1 MPGTRD
7 PRPPRVG
14 LTLALVA
21 LLCLT
26 SGTALADNFGS
37 TARGGTPQQRVVLG
51 NNNVHEIRFTTVAGD
66 PGALDARRE
75 EATRFAISNVY
86 NPVRDL
92 TMRTTG
98 GDPDVWV
105 YYDDY
110 GANGVA
116 GWVDCPSSSQT
127 GGPQARGWCRFS
139 QARYNEHYVSGD
151 SQARARSRACHEL
164 GHTIGLRHPSDE
176 NDPDTFASCMSTPT
190 SASKIG
196 ITVHD
201 TNHLNNHY

>member
-1 MPGTRD
+1 MQT
-7 PRPPRVG
+7 
-14 LTLALVA
+14 
-21 LLCLT
+21 T
-26 SGTALADNFGS
+26 SGLRHAGGLRSNGWSWVTTTSMRFASPLSLAIQG
-37 TARGGTPQQRVVLG
+37 RWM
-51 NNNVHEIRFTTVAGD
+51 
-66 PGALDARRE
+66 LDAKRQQGSQYP
-75 EATRFAISNVY
+75 TSI